1 MGVEDLKNEDM
12 LAVLKALSNETR
24 LNILCWLREP
34 EKMNENL
41 PNIIKEEFPGGVCV
55 GSIQEQSGLTQ
66 SVISSYLSSMQK
78 TGLLESRRYGQWTYY
93 RRNEEAIAAFLE
105 DFAAGLQAKK
115 K

>member
-1 MGVEDLKNEDM
+1 MKNEDI

-41 PNIIKEEFPGGVCV
+41 PSSIKEEFPGGVCV
-55 GSIQEQSGLTQ
+55 GSIKEKSGLAQ

-78 TGLLESRRYGQWTYY
+78 TGLLESRRFGQWTYY

-105 DFAAGLQAKK
+105 GFAAGLQTKK
-115 K
+115 